1 MPLDKS
7 SFNKFRATTP
17 SDNAAKW
24 ARRRDIPIAILAW
37 IVLGML
43 IFWALGHVARSI
55 IIFAIAA
62 LLAYA
67 ITPGVKLLERVVP
80 RVVAIIIVYLVI
92 WGALGLLLY
101 FIINTTI
108 GQVISL
114 AANVRLL
121 VTQGATGPLA
131 GLLETLRRFGIS
143 QSQLNGVFQQIV
155 NQAEGVVGSAVPLI
169 TSIFGFIFD
178 MIIVAVLSIYLLV
191 DGSRVI
197 QWLRTNTP
205 LLQRE
210 RTLITLDT
218 FERVI
223 GGYIRGQLFL
233 STLVGVLVGT
243 GMALFQV
250 PYAVLLGV
258 MAFVLEFVPILGTIT
273 SGVICVLLALTK
285 GWLIALLVLAY
296 FVGVHILE
304 GDVLGPRIVGKAVG
318 VHPAVSL
325 IALIAGGELFGI
337 WGAIFAS
344 PIAGLVQAILTAFWK
359 QWRKTHPDQF
369 PTGEAKTTE
378 GETATKAGDATA
390 PAGEIATPVKEDA
403 TQKRE

>member
-55 IIFAIAA
+55 IVFAIAA

-178 MIIVAVLSIYLLV
+178 MITVAVLSIYLLV

-223 GGYIRGQLFL
+223 GGYIRGQLLL
-233 STLVGVLVGT
+233 STLVGVLVGA

>member
-1 MPLDKS
+1 MPLDNS

-55 IIFAIAA
+55 VIFAIAA

-67 ITPGVKLLERVVP
+67 LTPGVKLLERVVP

-155 NQAEGVVGSAVPLI
+155 NQAEGIVGSAVPLI
-169 TSIFGFIFD
+169 TSIFAFIFD

-191 DGSRVI
+191 DGSRII
-197 QWLRTNTP
+197 QWLRTNMP

-210 RTLITLDT
+210 RTLIMLDT

-223 GGYIRGQLFL
+223 GGYIRGQLLL
-233 STLVGVLVGT
+233 STLVGVLVGA

-369 PTGEAKTTE
+369 PTGEAETTG

>member
-55 IIFAIAA
+55 IVFAIAA

-67 ITPGVKLLERVVP
+67 LAPGVKLLERVVP

-223 GGYIRGQLFL
+223 GGYIRGQLLL

-378 GETATKAGDATA
+378 AETATKAGDATA

>member
-1 MPLDKS
+1 MPLDNS

-67 ITPGVKLLERVVP
+67 LTPGVKLLERVVP

-92 WGALGLLLY
+92 WGAFGLLLY

-210 RTLITLDT
+210 RTLSTLDT

-223 GGYIRGQLFL
+223 GGYIRGQLLL
-233 STLVGVLVGT
+233 STLVGVLVGA

-285 GWLIALLVLAY
+285 GWLIALLVIAY

-304 GDVLGPRIVGKAVG
+304 GDVLGPRIVGRAVG

-344 PIAGLVQAILTAFWK
+344 PLAGLVQAILTTFRT

-369 PTGEAKTTE
+369 PTGEAETTE
-378 GETATKAGDATA
+378 EETATKAGDATA

>member
-55 IIFAIAA
+55 IVFAIAA

-223 GGYIRGQLFL
+223 GGYIRGQLLL
-233 STLVGVLVGT
+233 STLVGVLVGA

-378 GETATKAGDATA
+378 AETATKAGDATA

>member
-1 MPLDKS
+1 MPLDNS

-37 IVLGML
+37 IVLGIL

-67 ITPGVKLLERVVP
+67 LTPGVKLLERVVP
-80 RVVAIIIVYLVI
+80 RVVAIIIVYLVV

-197 QWLRTNTP
+197 QWLRTNMP

-210 RTLITLDT
+210 RTLIMLDT

-223 GGYIRGQLFL
+223 GGYIRGQLLL
-233 STLVGVLVGT
+233 STLIGVLVGA

-369 PTGEAKTTE
+369 PTGEAETTE
-378 GETATKAGDATA
+378 EETATKAGDATA

>member
-143 QSQLNGVFQQIV
+143 QSQLNGAFQQIV

-197 QWLRTNTP
+197 QWLRTNMP

-210 RTLITLDT
+210 RTLIMLDT

-223 GGYIRGQLFL
+223 GGYIRGQLLL
-233 STLVGVLVGT
+233 STLIGVLVGA

-304 GDVLGPRIVGKAVG
+304 GDVLGPRIVGRAVG

-344 PIAGLVQAILTAFWK
+344 PLAGLVQAILTASWK

-369 PTGEAKTTE
+369 PTGEAETTE
-378 GETATKAGDATA
+378 EETATKAGDATA

>member
-1 MPLDKS
+1 MPLDNS

-55 IIFAIAA
+55 VIFAIAA

-67 ITPGVKLLERVVP
+67 LTPGVKLLERVVP
-80 RVVAIIIVYLVI
+80 RVVAIIIVYFVI

-108 GQVISL
+108 GQVILL

-155 NQAEGVVGSAVPLI
+155 NQAEGIVGSAVPLI
-169 TSIFGFIFD
+169 TSIFAFIFD

-197 QWLRTNTP
+197 QWLRTNMP

-210 RTLITLDT
+210 RTLIMLGT

-223 GGYIRGQLFL
+223 GGYIRGQLLL
-233 STLVGVLVGT
+233 STLVGVLVGA

-369 PTGEAKTTE
+369 PTGEAETTG
-378 GETATKAGDATA
+378 GET
-390 PAGEIATPVKEDA
+390 A

>member
-1 MPLDKS
+1 MPLDNS

-37 IVLGML
+37 IVLGIL
-43 IFWALGHVARSI
+43 IFWALGHIARSI

-67 ITPGVKLLERVVP
+67 LTPGVKLLERVVP
-80 RVVAIIIVYLVI
+80 RVVAIIIVYLVV

-197 QWLRTNTP
+197 QWLRTNMP

-210 RTLITLDT
+210 RTLFTLDT

-223 GGYIRGQLFL
+223 GGYIRGQLLL
-233 STLVGVLVGT
+233 STLIGVLVGA

-304 GDVLGPRIVGKAVG
+304 GDVLGPRIVGRAVG

-344 PIAGLVQAILTAFWK
+344 PLAGLVQAILTTFWT

-369 PTGEAKTTE
+369 PIGEAETTE
-378 GETATKAGDATA
+378 EETATKAGDATT

>member
-1 MPLDKS
+1 MPLDNS

-67 ITPGVKLLERVVP
+67 LTPGVKLLERVVP

-108 GQVISL
+108 GQVILL

-121 VTQGATGPLA
+121 VTHGATGPLA

-143 QSQLNGVFQQIV
+143 QSQLNGFGQQIV

-178 MIIVAVLSIYLLV
+178 MIIVAVLSIYLLI
-191 DGSRVI
+191 DGTRVT
-197 QWLRTNTP
+197 QWLRTNMP

-210 RTLITLDT
+210 RTLIMLDT

-223 GGYIRGQLFL
+223 GGYIRGQLLL
-233 STLVGVLVGT
+233 STLVGVLVGA

-369 PTGEAKTTE
+369 PTGEAETTG

>member
-1 MPLDKS
+1 MPLDNS

-55 IIFAIAA
+55 IVFAIAA

-67 ITPGVKLLERVVP
+67 LTPGVKLLERVVP

-92 WGALGLLLY
+92 WGAFGLLLY

-210 RTLITLDT
+210 RTLSTLDT

-223 GGYIRGQLFL
+223 GGYIRGQLLL
-233 STLVGVLVGT
+233 STLVGVLVGA

-285 GWLIALLVLAY
+285 GWLVALLVLAY

-304 GDVLGPRIVGKAVG
+304 GDVLGPRIVGRAVG

-344 PIAGLVQAILTAFWK
+344 PLAGLVQAILTAVWT

-369 PTGEAKTTE
+369 PTGEAETTE
-378 GETATKAGDATA
+378 EETATKAGDATA
-390 PAGEIATPVKEDA
+390 PAGEIAPPVKEDA

>member
-223 GGYIRGQLFL
+223 GGYIRGQLLL
-233 STLVGVLVGT
+233 STLVGVLVGA

-378 GETATKAGDATA
+378 AETATKAGDATA

>member
-1 MPLDKS
+1 MPLDNS

-55 IIFAIAA
+55 VIFAIAA

-67 ITPGVKLLERVVP
+67 LTPGVKLLERVVP
-80 RVVAIIIVYLVI
+80 RVVAIIIVYFVI

-155 NQAEGVVGSAVPLI
+155 NQAEGIVGSAVPLI
-169 TSIFGFIFD
+169 TSIFAFIFD

-197 QWLRTNTP
+197 QWLRTNMP

-210 RTLITLDT
+210 RTLIMLGT

-223 GGYIRGQLFL
+223 GGYIRGQLLL
-233 STLVGVLVGT
+233 STLVGVLVGA

-369 PTGEAKTTE
+369 PTGEAETTG

>member
-1 MPLDKS
+1 MPLDNS

-37 IVLGML
+37 IVLGIL

-67 ITPGVKLLERVVP
+67 LTPGVKLLERVVP
-80 RVVAIIIVYLVI
+80 RVVAIIIVYLVV

-197 QWLRTNTP
+197 QWLRTNMP

-210 RTLITLDT
+210 RTLIMLGT

-223 GGYIRGQLFL
+223 GGYIRGQLLL
-233 STLVGVLVGT
+233 STLIGVLVGA

-369 PTGEAKTTE
+369 PTGEAETTE
-378 GETATKAGDATA
+378 EETATKAGDATA

>member
-55 IIFAIAA
+55 IVFAIAA

-67 ITPGVKLLERVVP
+67 LAPGVKLLERVVP

-223 GGYIRGQLFL
+223 GGYIRGQLLL
-233 STLVGVLVGT
+233 STLVGVLVGA

-378 GETATKAGDATA
+378 AETATKAGDATA

>member
-55 IIFAIAA
+55 IVFAIAA

-223 GGYIRGQLFL
+223 GGYIRGQLLL
-233 STLVGVLVGT
+233 STLVGVLVGA

>member
-55 IIFAIAA
+55 IVFAIAA

-67 ITPGVKLLERVVP
+67 LTPGVKLLERVVP

-223 GGYIRGQLFL
+223 GGYIRGQLLL
-233 STLVGVLVGT
+233 STLVGVLVGA

>member
-1 MPLDKS
+1 
-7 SFNKFRATTP
+7 
-17 SDNAAKW
+17 
-24 ARRRDIPIAILAW
+24 
-37 IVLGML
+37 
-43 IFWALGHVARSI
+43 
-55 IIFAIAA
+55 
-62 LLAYA
+62 
-67 ITPGVKLLERVVP
+67 
-80 RVVAIIIVYLVI
+80 
-92 WGALGLLLY
+92 
-101 FIINTTI
+101 
-108 GQVISL
+108 
-114 AANVRLL
+114 

>member
-223 GGYIRGQLFL
+223 GGYIRGQLLL
-233 STLVGVLVGT
+233 STLVGVLVGA

>member
-1 MPLDKS
+1 MPLDNS

-55 IIFAIAA
+55 VIFAIAA

-67 ITPGVKLLERVVP
+67 LTPGVKLLERVVP

-155 NQAEGVVGSAVPLI
+155 NQAEGIVGSAVPLI
-169 TSIFGFIFD
+169 TSIFAFIFD
-178 MIIVAVLSIYLLV
+178 MIIVAVLSIYLLI
-191 DGSRVI
+191 DGTRVT
-197 QWLRTNTP
+197 QWLRTNMP

-210 RTLITLDT
+210 RTLIMLDT

-223 GGYIRGQLFL
+223 GGYIRGQLLL
-233 STLVGVLVGT
+233 STLVGVLVGA

-369 PTGEAKTTE
+369 PTGEAETTG

>member
-55 IIFAIAA
+55 IVFAIAA

-67 ITPGVKLLERVVP
+67 LTPGVKLLERVVP

-223 GGYIRGQLFL
+223 GGYIRGQLLL
-233 STLVGVLVGT
+233 STLVGVLVGA

-378 GETATKAGDATA
+378 AETATKAGDATA

>member
-369 PTGEAKTTE
+369 PTGEAETTE
-378 GETATKAGDATA
+378 EETATKAGDATA

>member
-1 MPLDKS
+1 MPLDNS
-7 SFNKFRATTP
+7 SFNEFRATTP

-55 IIFAIAA
+55 VIFAIAA

-67 ITPGVKLLERVVP
+67 LTPGVKLLERVVP
-80 RVVAIIIVYLVI
+80 RVVAIIIVYFVI

-155 NQAEGVVGSAVPLI
+155 NQAEGIVGSAVPLI
-169 TSIFGFIFD
+169 TSIFAFIFD

-197 QWLRTNTP
+197 QWLRTNMP

-210 RTLITLDT
+210 RTLIMLGT

-223 GGYIRGQLFL
+223 GGYIRGQLLL
-233 STLVGVLVGT
+233 STLVGVLVGA

-369 PTGEAKTTE
+369 PTGEAETTG

>member
-1 MPLDKS
+1 MPLDNS

-67 ITPGVKLLERVVP
+67 LTPGVKLLERVVP
-80 RVVAIIIVYLVI
+80 RVVAIIIVYLVV

-197 QWLRTNTP
+197 QWLRTNMP

-210 RTLITLDT
+210 RTLIMLDT

-223 GGYIRGQLFL
+223 GGYIRGQLLL
-233 STLVGVLVGT
+233 STLIGVLVGA

-369 PTGEAKTTE
+369 PTGEAETTE
-378 GETATKAGDATA
+378 EETATKAGDATA
-390 PAGEIATPVKEDA
+390 PAGEIATPVQEDA

>member
-1 MPLDKS
+1 MHLDNS

-17 SDNAAKW
+17 ADNAAKW

-43 IFWALGHVARSI
+43 IFWALGHVARAI
-55 IIFAIAA
+55 IVFVIAA

-67 ITPGVKLLERVVP
+67 LTPAVKLLERAVP

-92 WGALGLLLY
+92 WGAFGLLLY

-108 GQVISL
+108 GQVASL
-114 AANVRLL
+114 AANVRFL
-121 VTQGATGPLA
+121 VTHGATGPLA
-131 GLLETLRRFGIS
+131 GLLDTLRRFGIS
-143 QSQLNGVFQQIV
+143 QSQLNGFAQQIV
-155 NQAEGVVGSAVPLI
+155 NQAEGVVGGAVPLI

-178 MIIVAVLSIYLLV
+178 MIIVAVMSVYLLV
-191 DGSRVI
+191 DGTRI
-197 QWLRTNTP
+197 TQWLRRNMP

-223 GGYIRGQLFL
+223 GGYIRGQLL
-233 STLVGVLVGT
+233 LATLIGLLVGT

-258 MAFVLEFVPILGTIT
+258 MAFVLEFIPILGTIT
-273 SGVICVLLALTK
+273 SGIICVLLALTK

-304 GDVLGPRIVGKAVG
+304 GDILGPRIVGKAVG
-318 VHPAVSL
+318 VHPVVAL

-344 PIAGLVQAILTAFWK
+344 PIAGLVQAILTAFWQ

-369 PTGEAKTTE
+369 PTGEAEATKE
-378 GETATKAGDATA
+378 ETATT
-390 PAGEIATPVKEDA
+390 PAGEIATPVQEDA
-403 TQKRE
+403 AQKRE